1 MKWVLIA
8 VAVIV
13 GLGLLV
19 FVIGALLPTAHV
31 ATIEAEYGAPAE
43 RVFDTIADVQGG
55 VAWRTGVEQVE
66 VLSAPGEPLRW
77 REKSSFGTL
86 TFRRE
91 EYMPPSRLIGRID
104 DTSQGFGGRWI
115 YEVTPHGE
123 RTMLRITEEGE
134 VYNPVFRFMSR
145 YVFGHYRTLEQ
156 YARDLGRHFGEN
168 VVPVRASGA

>member
-13 GLGLLV
+13 GLGVLV

-31 ATIEAEYGAPAE
+31 ATIEATYRAPAD
-43 RVFDTIADVQGG
+43 RVFATIADVQGG
-55 VAWRTGVEQVE
+55 VGWRTGLEQVE
-66 VLSAPGEPLRW
+66 ILSAAGEPLRW

-91 EYMPPSRLIGRID
+91 EFAPPARLIGRID

-115 YEVTPHGE
+115 YEVAPRGE
-123 RTMLRITEEGE
+123 QTVLRITEEGE

-156 YARDLGRHFGEN
+156 YARDLGRHLGQD
-168 VVPVRASGA
+168 VAPVRAS